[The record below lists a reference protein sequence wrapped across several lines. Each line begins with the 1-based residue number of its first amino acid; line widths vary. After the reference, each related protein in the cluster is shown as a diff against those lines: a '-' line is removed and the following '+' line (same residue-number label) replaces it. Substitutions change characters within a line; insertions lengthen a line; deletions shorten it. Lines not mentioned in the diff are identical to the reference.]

1 MKQAAPS
8 QNTLELLSKLI
19 ADREEYFQK
28 ALCESAE
35 KTLIYNLKNDLDFL
49 KEKRTQL
56 LEESMNKNQ
65 GHLN

>member
-1 MKQAAPS
+1 MNQAAPS
-8 QNTLELLSKLI
+8 PNTLELLSKLI

-35 KTLIYNLKNDLDFL
+35 KTLIYTLKNDIDFL

-56 LEESMNKNQ
+56 LEESMKQ
-65 GHLN
+65 HQDCLN